1 MRLRRT
7 LHRECDH
14 PPITVTLPIRG
25 SLKKSEWGAEWSNV
39 KLKPKQTIKDYFV
52 GLEDP
57 LPYSL

>member
-1 MRLRRT
+1 M
-7 LHRECDH
+7 
-14 PPITVTLPIRG
+14 TLPIRG
-25 SLKKSEWGAEWSNV
+25 SIKKSEWGAEWSNV